1 MLMIAVALDLLAAA
15 GLCALAAKYTF
26 GPAPADYHAEILRKA
41 GHDID
46 ETLKQLFRGINGA
59 LGGGFFALAAAL
71 AAMTLFGVYQDM
83 LWAKLAV
90 VVTGLLAGV
99 PSALAVR
106 SVELNTGVR
115 TPWRPAVILIAVLV
129 VAFLLSLM

>member
-1 MLMIAVALDLLAAA
+1 MLMIAIALDLLAAA

-26 GPAPADYHAEILRKA
+26 GPAPAGYHAEIMRGA

-46 ETLKQLFRGINGA
+46 ETVKRLFGGINAA
-59 LGGGFFALAAAL
+59 LGGGFFALAVAL
-71 AAMTLFGVYQDM
+71 AAMTLFGVYQDL

-106 SVELNTGVR
+106 SVELHTGVK
-115 TPWRPAVILIAVLV
+115 TPWKLAVILMAVLV
-129 VAFLLSLM
+129 LAFVLSLI

>member
-26 GPAPADYHAEILRKA
+26 GPAPAGYHAEILRGA
-41 GHDID
+41 GHDVD
-46 ETLKQLFRGINGA
+46 ETVKRLFGGINAA

-71 AAMTLFGVYQDM
+71 AAMTLFGIYHDA
-83 LWAKLAV
+83 LWAKVAV
-90 VVTGLLAGV
+90 VITGLLAGV

-106 SVELNTGVR
+106 SVEQHTGVK
-115 TPWRPAVILIAVLV
+115 TPWRPAVILTAVLV
-129 VAFLLSLM
+129 VAFALSLI